1 MRTNCLYTNVCGH
14 INYTALDNSYRSGQE
29 DTTGTMLCSL
39 VALEDGNAH
48 KCNGNNNKLQII
60 FPHLLVA
67 KSLV

>member
-14 INYTALDNSYRSGQE
+14 MNCNSYRSGQE
-29 DTTGTMLCSL
+29 DMTGTMLCSL
-39 VALEDGNAH
+39 VALEDGSAH
-48 KCNGNNNKLQII
+48 KRNGNNNKSQII